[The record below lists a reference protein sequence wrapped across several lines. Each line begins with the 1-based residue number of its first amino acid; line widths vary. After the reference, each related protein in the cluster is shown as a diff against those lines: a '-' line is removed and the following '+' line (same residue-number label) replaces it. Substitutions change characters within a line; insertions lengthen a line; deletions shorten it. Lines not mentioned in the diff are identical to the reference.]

1 MSRASD
7 PHPQSSGAALLIQSR
22 EQADGSAAVV
32 MKEAENSFL
41 LLL

>member
-22 EQADGSAAVV
+22 EQVVVSARWLMA
-32 MKEAENSFL
+32 AL
-41 LLL
+41 LL